1 MTRRMPDMTL
11 CYGRCTVD
19 ASVTARA
26 ITRRIRDRARRLN
39 ATSNAAV
46 PVATTRSTS
55 NSRLPSP
62 PSGLTCSQFS
72 IQFTSSPLA
81 YRQTGDRHHQCIRGE
96 DSVATSELYGKLI
109 RQQYR
114 PAPNRHSP
122 VSRSVGCDSRSRARR
137 ATKFDRSRPV
147 GSQNG
152 QALGRVARNS
162 LRCLLASGEPLRRP
176 VTRADCTACASSS
189 RAQLGPDGGNPLGP
203 GIRHGAIPRGQIPLL
218 VSSQPHMYVLS
229 WLAKYTG

>member
-1 MTRRMPDMTL
+1 MHR
-11 CYGRCTVD
+11 
-19 ASVTARA
+19 
-26 ITRRIRDRARRLN
+26 RRIGHGRRNHAPNQGSCPPTERHKQCGCARSHNQEHQQFKAAIAAIGAHLQPIFNPIHVIPPCISSDWGPTLSVYQGRRLR
-39 ATSNAAV
+39 SNV
-46 PVATTRSTS
+46 RVV
-55 NSRLPSP
+55 
-62 PSGLTCSQFS
+62 
-72 IQFTSSPLA
+72 
-81 YRQTGDRHHQCIRGE
+81 RQ
-96 DSVATSELYGKLI
+96 VYKA
-109 RQQYR
+109 QYR

-137 ATKFDRSRPV
+137 ATKFDLSRPV

-203 GIRHGAIPRGQIPLL
+203 GIRHGAIPGGQIPLL